1 MIRAFLERS
10 DYQLKFVIDRPGHDR
25 RYAVDTSKIR
35 RELGWEPEVDLEEG
49 LARAVEW
56 YRSHSDWVRKAKSG
70 EYRLYYERFYG
81 NRRASLTQL

>member
-1 MIRAFLERS
+1 M
-10 DYQLKFVIDRPGHDR
+10 
-25 RYAVDTSKIR
+25 
-35 RELGWEPEVDLEEG
+35 DLEEG

-70 EYRLYYERFYG
+70 EYRLYYERFYR